1 MPQVTIG
8 LRNVDG
14 TEAAMGWAGS
24 HTIVVNRPDGTAGGQ
39 GPGFNCARLM
49 ALVDFAVTIRAR

>member
-24 HTIVVNRPDGTAGGQ
+24 HTIVVNRPDGTAGGPASTA
-39 GPGFNCARLM
+39 PGSWRWWTL
-49 ALVDFAVTIRAR
+49 R